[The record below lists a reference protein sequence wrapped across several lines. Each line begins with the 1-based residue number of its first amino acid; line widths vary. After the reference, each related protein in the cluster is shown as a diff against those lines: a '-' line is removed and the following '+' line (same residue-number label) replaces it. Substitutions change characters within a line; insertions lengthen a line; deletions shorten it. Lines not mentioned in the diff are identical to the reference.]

1 MASELKHKTKIGLYW
16 KFFEQFS
23 LYGMQF
29 IVGIIMARV
38 LSPEDFG
45 TAAIPAIF
53 IAIAQVFIDSGF
65 ALALIRKPEVSEKDL
80 STAFQYSIIAGT
92 ALYILLYIS
101 APYIASFYQAP
112 ILIPLIRVSTLTFI
126 WNPLLTPQT
135 VILNRKLD
143 FKTPAKVSIASKI
156 VSGILGISV
165 AYMGYGIWA
174 LVVASLSSSIVTL
187 FLTWIAVKWLPKER
201 WSGESF
207 KYLWDFGNKMVGAGL
222 LRTLYANIVP
232 VILGKIGG
240 TIQLG
245 IYNRSAQFA
254 SLPSANL
261 TGIINTVTYPVLS
274 KKIDDKEKLRE
285 IFIQMVKTSSFIVFP
300 IMILM
305 SALSEPLI
313 ILLVTEKWADCIPVL
328 QIMCFTY
335 MFQPVHILNVNL
347 LQVLGRPDLTLKL
360 EIISKCVFPFIIII
374 AISHGLIVL
383 CLTDFF
389 ITMVALVLNTHY
401 SGKLLRVGYFM
412 QIKMLLP
419 SILLSL
425 SMMAIVL
432 LTIYFINALLLKL
445 IVGGIIGIVFYIFAA
460 YILNF
465 EELNDVKYMISR
477 KK

>member
-101 APYIASFYQAP
+101 APYIASFYQVP

>member
-92 ALYILLYIS
+92 ILYILLYIS
-101 APYIASFYQAP
+101 APYIASFYQVP

-401 SGKLLRVGYFM
+401 SGKLLGVGYFM

-425 SMMAIVL
+425 SMMAMVL

-477 KK
+477 K

>member
-101 APYIASFYQAP
+101 APYIASFYQVP

-383 CLTDFF
+383 CLTDLF